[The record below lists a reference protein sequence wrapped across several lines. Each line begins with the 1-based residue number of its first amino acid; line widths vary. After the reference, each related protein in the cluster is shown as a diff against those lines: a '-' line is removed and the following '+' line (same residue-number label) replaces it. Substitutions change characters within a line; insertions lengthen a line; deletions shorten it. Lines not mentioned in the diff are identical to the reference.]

1 MCNTNACSVS
11 KHGGWFSFL
20 RVLSELKRRMKADK
34 KAAEKEAKV
43 KEHQEP
49 KETNDQSQQ
58 NAYGADEETLDPN
71 VCWLLIIEVTF
82 LAHKFRMNCNSFF
95 LPFCFQCSNTS
106 RFVHKPFKPW
116 REQLK
121 THTLTNSTW
130 TCHFQSSSTDI
141 TTFSQ
146 ETTWQMSSSVYRVN
160 VFCLYFN

>member
-11 KHGGWFSFL
+11 KHGDWSSFL
-20 RVLSELKRRMKADK
+20 YVLSELKRRMKAEK
-34 KAAEKEAKV
+34 KAAEKETKV

-49 KETNDQSQQ
+49 KETNDKSPQ
-58 NAYGADEETLDPN
+58 NAFGADEETLDPN
-71 VCWLLIIEVTF
+71 VHLVLIIEVTF
-82 LAHKFRMNCNSFF
+82 LAYKFRMNCNSLF

-116 REQLK
+116 REPLK

-130 TCHFQSSSTDI
+130 TCRFQSSSTDI

-146 ETTWQMSSSVYRVN
+146 ETTWPMSSSIYQVN
-160 VFCLYFN
+160 VFWLFFN